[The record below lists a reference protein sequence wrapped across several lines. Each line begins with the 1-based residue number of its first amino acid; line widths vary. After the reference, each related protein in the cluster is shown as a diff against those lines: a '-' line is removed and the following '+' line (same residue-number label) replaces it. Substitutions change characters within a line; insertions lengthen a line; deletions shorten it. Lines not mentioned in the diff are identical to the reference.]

1 MSEFGVGALCVLA
14 WAGCVYTGLAVYAA
28 RRVMTRPA
36 SPARTAPSITLLKPL
51 HGLEPGLLD
60 NLASF
65 AVQDYTGS
73 VRIVC
78 GVAEPDDPAIAVVE
92 TLRARHPDA
101 AIRLVVD
108 GRQHGT
114 NRKISNLLNMDAGET
129 GEIVVLADSDIR
141 VERDY
146 LARLVGALESPG
158 VGAVSCLYRGRPE
171 PESWAALSAMGIDA
185 GFLPNAALGIA
196 FGLATPCL
204 GSTIAL
210 RRETLERIGGFA
222 ALRDQLADDY
232 ALGRAVRSQGLAVTF
247 PAMVVD
253 HIFASIGFLQLWRH
267 ELRWARTIRVLNP
280 AGHVGSIVTHPVP
293 LALIAT
299 VISGFS
305 PFAVCT
311 LVASLAARAV
321 ALSAWRRIFGLRRVP
336 LWLLP
341 VRDCLSF
348 AVFVWSFA
356 SRSVR
361 WKGRRYDVAGDGAI
375 KPGKDDGA
383 RRA

>member
-1 MSEFGVGALCVLA
+1 MSAIVVLCALA
-14 WAGCVYTGLAVYAA
+14 WAGCIYTLLAVHAA
-28 RRVMTRPA
+28 RRIMAQPVA
-36 SPARTAPSITLLKPL
+36 LARATPPVTLLKPL

-60 NLASF
+60 NLSSF
-65 AVQDYTGS
+65 ADQDYAGPF
-73 VRIVC
+73 RIIC
-78 GVAEPDDPAIAVVE
+78 GVAQADDPAIAVVE
-92 TLRARHPDA
+92 RLREAYPQA

-108 GRQHGT
+108 DRQHGA
-114 NRKISNLLNMDAGET
+114 NRKISNLLNMDEGED

-146 LARLVGALESPG
+146 LARLVGALDAPG

-171 PESWAALSAMGIDA
+171 PGPWAALSALGIDTH
-185 GFLPNAALGIA
+185 FLPNAALGIA
-196 FGLATPCL
+196 FGLATPCF

-210 RRETLERIGGFA
+210 RRETLSRIGGFA
-222 ALRDQLADDY
+222 VLRDQLADDY
-232 ALGRAVRSQGLAVTF
+232 ALGAAVRASGLSVAF
-247 PAMVVD
+247 PPMLVD
-253 HIFASIGFLQLWRH
+253 HICVDAGIDQLWRH
-267 ELRWARTIRVLNP
+267 ELRWARTIRILNR
-280 AGHVGSIVTHPVP
+280 AGHAGSVVTHPVA

-305 PFAVCT
+305 PLAVWT
-311 LVASLAARAV
+311 LAAALGCRAV
-321 ALSAWRRIFGLRRVP
+321 ALGVWRRVFGLRRSP
-336 LWLLP
+336 FWLLP

-361 WKGRRYDVAGDGAI
+361 WKGRRYDVAVDGAI
-375 KPGKDDGA
+375 RRRDDDGA